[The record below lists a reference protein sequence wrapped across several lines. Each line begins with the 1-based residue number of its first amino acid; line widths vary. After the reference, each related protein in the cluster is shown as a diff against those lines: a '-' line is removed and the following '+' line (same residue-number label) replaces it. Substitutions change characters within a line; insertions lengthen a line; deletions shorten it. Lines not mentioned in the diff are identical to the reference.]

1 LEELSLA
8 SDSKMFPA
16 DSQITGRVPTFSSAS
31 GRSGSWTS
39 KEKHLDKQER
49 RSSNARR
56 SIWTSREGGVSGQ
69 VRKEEKLD
77 KEEQVEGRRS
87 IWTSREGGAAGQARR
102 SI

>member
-56 SIWTSREGGVSGQ
+56 SIWTSREGG
-69 VRKEEKLD
+69 
-77 KEEQVEGRRS
+77 
-87 IWTSREGGAAGQARR
+87 AAGQARR